1 MANLSRNKGEWS
13 EMYIFLKLL
22 ADGRVY
28 AADKDL
34 HRIPTAFLNIL
45 KIIRE
50 EVVSKVYWYVP
61 GTLIKIF
68 LNGVDTHKTCSLEEL
83 TRQKDF
89 LWREINKRHIS
100 ASFTIPSVESFL
112 QTIFVTKPSAPSA
125 AKGKQFGGA
134 VDITM
139 ETLDYKSG
147 LSNVV
152 GFSCKSDL
160 SAKSTL
166 FNASGD
172 NTNFV
177 YRVEGAVNDDTM
189 SRFNAIFGRT
199 KKNGERAIAIGNR
212 IRFLKESGCSLHFE
226 KTSQETAETN
236 LVMSGGLELPA
247 IIGEALRYYY
257 FVNEGKSS
265 ACSIEDAI
273 DNLVTVNPVGYRK
286 LVKETYRKR
295 LADLLYNMFTGMKL
309 KSPWDGKR
317 TVNGGYI
324 VVLGDGEVLAYHS
337 CMEDE
342 FREFLLSRL
351 GFDSPS
357 CSRHHYMQMY
367 KEDGLYKLKLNLH
380 VRFINPKSQKQET

>member
-1 MANLSRNKGEWS
+1 MTNLSRNKGEWS
-13 EMYIFLKLL
+13 EVYIFLKLL
-22 ADGRVY
+22 VDGRVY

-34 HRIPTAFLNIL
+34 RKIPTAFLNIL

-50 EVVSKVYWYVP
+50 EVTSKVYWYVP
-61 GTLIKIF
+61 GALVKIF
-68 LNGVDTHKTCSLEEL
+68 LNGVDTQKTCTLKDL
-83 TRQKDF
+83 TEQKDF
-89 LWREINKRHIS
+89 LWREINKHHVS

-112 QTIFVTKPSAPSA
+112 HTIFVTKPSAPSA
-125 AKGKQFGGA
+125 AKGNQFGGA

-139 ETLDYKSG
+139 ETLDYKTG

-160 SAKSTL
+160 TAKSSL

-177 YRVEGAVNDDTM
+177 YRVEGVVNDEMM

-199 KKNGERAIAIGNR
+199 KKNGERAIAIGDR

-226 KTSQETAETN
+226 KPSQETAETN
-236 LVMSGGLELPA
+236 LVMSGGLELPT

-265 ACSIEDAI
+265 SCSIEGAI
-273 DNLVTVNPVGYRK
+273 NNLVSTNPVGYKK
-286 LVKETYRKR
+286 LIRETYEKR
-295 LADLLYNMFTGMKL
+295 LSDLLYNMFTGMKL
-309 KSPWDGKR
+309 KTPWDGKR

-324 VVLGDGEVLAYHS
+324 VVLGNGDVLAYHS
-337 CMEDE
+337 SMEEE

-367 KEDGLYKLKLNLH
+367 KEDGQYKLKLNLH
-380 VRFINPKSQKQET
+380 IRFIPPQKEKQV